1 MFVCM
6 KTRPET
12 IILKGIPLVDK
23 YVVTF
28 KIATLLD
35 FFSFWDIKDSFQKP
49 HSILEFINS
58 NFSVES
64 GSPDALIWLEGQR
77 LWKKSKVCTLGLLL
91 YFKLTAIFK
100 CLLRLI
106 ILKFPYMMPNTRI
119 ARIFKIPRALNFT
132 EAKHGS
138 YPKVLK

>member
-1 MFVCM
+1 M
-6 KTRPET
+6 
-12 IILKGIPLVDK
+12 IWILNLKVPLRR

-49 HSILEFINS
+49 QSILEFINS

-91 YFKLTAIFK
+91 YQQFSNVCFG
-100 CLLRLI
+100 LLFWNFHI
-106 ILKFPYMMPNTRI
+106 WYPILSAI
-119 ARIFKIPRALNFT
+119 ARIFKILIGLNFT
-132 EAKHGS
+132 EAKITLLSGL
-138 YPKVLK
+138 Y